1 MKITKIQAT
10 SRISTKIKETFY
22 TFEYT
27 EERAIEESDNVER
40 ERADLWETCHKEV
53 DKQVEDV
60 INLVYKKN

>member
-1 MKITKIQAT
+1 MKINKIQAT

-27 EERAIEESDNVER
+27 EERLLEDGDDVER

-60 INLVYKKN
+60 ISLVYKK

>member
-1 MKITKIQAT
+1 MKISKIQAT
-10 SRISTKIKETFY
+10 SRISTKIKDTFY

-27 EERAIEESDNVER
+27 EERVLEDGDIAEK

>member
-1 MKITKIQAT
+1 MKINKIQAT

-27 EERAIEESDNVER
+27 EERLLEEGDDAER

-60 INLVYKKN
+60 ISLVYKK

>member
-1 MKITKIQAT
+1 MKINKIQAT

-27 EERAIEESDNVER
+27 EERLLEDGDDVEK

-60 INLVYKKN
+60 ISLVYKK

>member
-1 MKITKIQAT
+1 MKINKIQAT

-27 EERAIEESDNVER
+27 EERLLEDGDEVEK

-60 INLVYKKN
+60 ISLVYKK